1 MKRKPKKQKSNNA
14 AVLCCIMCVADI
26 LRLKAVS
33 AGVVVIKGEATG
45 RYLAMN
51 RNGRLCGVVSWVCF
65 FFILQFNL
73 KTHF

>member
-1 MKRKPKKQKSNNA
+1 M
-14 AVLCCIMCVADI
+14 VLCCVMCVADI

-51 RNGRLCGVVSWVCF
+51 RNGRLCGVVSCVYIYIYI
-65 FFILQFNL
+65 FILFFCSL
-73 KTHF
+73 T